1 MRSYRVRTV
10 NQKVESLN
18 SFLSALRDY
27 VDADTG
33 IRVFS
38 ISRFA
43 RPICQ
48 TYSEVSWAIATL
60 KRLGLLE
67 NLGSAGKEGGT
78 WRVDLSDRQVVA
90 EDLHGY
96 SGNYSVPQA
105 ILVQQLAT
113 ERAKV
118 GRLERELASRTTR
131 IAELEVELS
140 SLRESTRNELLAS
153 LAIFLEEQ
161 TGPQS

>member
-10 NQKVESLN
+10 DQKVEVLN
-18 SFLSALRDY
+18 NFLTALREY

-38 ISRFA
+38 MNRFH
-43 RPICQ
+43 RRIYG
-48 TYSEVSWAIATL
+48 TYAEASWAIDTL

-78 WRVDLSDRQVVA
+78 WRIDLSDRIIVA
-90 EDLHGY
+90 DDLRDIRFDK
-96 SGNYSVPQA
+96 SIPQD
-105 ILVQQLAT
+105 ILVRQLRS
-113 ERAKV
+113 ERDKV
-118 GRLERELASRTTR
+118 TRLERELTSGAAR
-131 IAELEVELS
+131 IADLERELS
-140 SLRESTRNELLAS
+140 SLHESIRNELLAS
-153 LAIFLEEQ
+153 LIIFLEEQ